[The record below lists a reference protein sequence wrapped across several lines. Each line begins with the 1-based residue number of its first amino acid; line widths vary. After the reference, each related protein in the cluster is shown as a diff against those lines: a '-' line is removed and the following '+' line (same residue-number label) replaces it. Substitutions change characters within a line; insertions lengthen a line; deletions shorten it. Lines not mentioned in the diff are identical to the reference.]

1 MVSIVTATRSC
12 SGLLGTTSSRNYNY
26 KSSTSSIAPIRRR
39 HRLGLSCCCA
49 HNSLLHCLLI
59 ISISI
64 AMFVSIAAPAR
75 CFCSALTTSSRI
87 VTHSSTTTR
96 SASYSYSSAAFLL
109 RHGGSAAQPVR
120 VLGNLASS
128 RCYSSSSNNRD
139 DSSTSNARR
148 REQDRRN
155 EGRNGSRRSPSSS
168 SSRDRNSPVDRSP
181 VDRSRR
187 RRREIQPREY
197 SSNYNSEYD
206 YTASDNYDDNN
217 TARRRIT
224 TTRYDDYDY
233 GNNNNGRNRNNDGYI
248 TNNRNNNAGNNP
260 QEKGRNRYSSDG
272 RKKERSLRGRESGRG
287 GRGRGR
293 GRGNS
298 NNNNSSSSRY
308 NQQQRRGSYS
318 ESESLERPPTPPL
331 TSRPTYFTCRHTYES
346 ALRQE
351 LQRSIAAHADA
362 QAAPGFNN
370 DYVDYSKLVSFSK
383 PHPGLVLI
391 STDDKDSIG
400 IASLLSTL
408 RPTYALQVLSNCVVV
423 QAESIKGLAKA
434 ILASP
439 VLSQQQD
446 AGLLRNELIAA
457 PRGSLAVHALVPEM
471 GRGMP
476 ESNLPQYRR
485 ATKVA
490 EEVAAQ
496 LQKRCKAARSVNAND
511 TNNEHDTTK
520 TEQEQE
526 KWLLQI
532 MLLEPQIV
540 AASFSKCIS
549 SGSNSG
555 SSSSSSSSDQSSSC
569 SLSRPHWTWPNW
581 NLPVGLALVEIDDD
595 KNNNSLATV
604 PSSAYRK
611 LLEAFWYMGE
621 RPLPCSSLDEVP
633 PVIDLGACPGGWT
646 GALRR
651 MGCNVIAVDRSPL
664 DKGLMK
670 DSGVDYVGG
679 DAFRFVPPWARH
691 GNDNH
696 NDNHWPGRTLQEP
709 LPNTWMVSD
718 IIAYPDKI
726 TELLD
731 DWCGRNWVSH
741 AVVTIKFQSEVPWD
755 DVERATAIVEGH
767 GYSCRTVHFF
777 NNKNEVTFLA
787 VKDGYNRSNSDS
799 TILLGKPMYSPVLPK
814 PKKK

>member
-555 SSSSSSSSDQSSSC
+555 SSSSSSSAKVNGIIGEERVDTETEKVKNQGDDDDDDREEEDSVDNDDRKEEYYDDDDERIEEHNYQGDDKEISFQEYDVVFAVDGSLLANCHTTGNQLFRKLVESSTGIHNNAPPTPQRR
-569 SLSRPHWTWPNW
+569 SRRNRSVDPTQK
-581 NLPVGLALVEIDDD
+581 ALVDNNLKEFYDAVSDNDGRFLRQHFNARDGTHSESYREMID
-595 KNNNSLATV
+595 N
-604 PSSAYRK
+604 
-611 LLEAFWYMGE
+611 EA
-621 RPLPCSSLDEVP
+621 L
-633 PVIDLGACPGGWT
+633 
-646 GALRR
+646 
-651 MGCNVIAVDRSPL
+651 NVISVSIAVGSCD
-664 DKGLMK
+664 
-670 DSGVDYVGG
+670 
-679 DAFRFVPPWARH
+679 
-691 GNDNH
+691 
-696 NDNHWPGRTLQEP
+696 EP
-709 LPNTWMVSD
+709 
-718 IIAYPDKI
+718 IA
-726 TELLD
+726 
-731 DWCGRNWVSH
+731 
-741 AVVTIKFQSEVPWD
+741 
-755 DVERATAIVEGH
+755 
-767 GYSCRTVHFF
+767 
-777 NNKNEVTFLA
+777 
-787 VKDGYNRSNSDS
+787 
-799 TILLGKPMYSPVLPK
+799 LG
-814 PKKK
+814 